1 MIRAWRNELLCVAAI
16 GSALVLIG
24 LLTGGTRL
32 LLELGFFG
40 YLCWHLGNFL
50 LLQSWIWRRRGF
62 HLPVSLGIWEA
73 VFDGLQRERLR
84 KRRRGRRLMTFLS
97 DYRDAARSLP
107 DALVV
112 LSETG
117 AVCWFNPAARRLLGL
132 RWPVDLGKEITQVVV
147 HPILEDDLAAG
158 RSSRP
163 LEVPSPA
170 NGAWMLSIQITTAF
184 GNQRERLLVARDI
197 TPVFRLEQ
205 ARRDFLASVS
215 HELRTPITVFRGY
228 LETLKEMTE
237 GDPQWHTPLAHLG
250 QQAERMQALVD
261 DLLTLSRLEMA
272 ERPQAEAPVP
282 VSEMLA
288 EILAEARVLSGDG
301 KHSFLLKIDP
311 SVQLLGEESE
321 LRSAFS
327 NLVFNAVRHTP
338 PGTRIE
344 IDWQGSTD
352 GASLTVWDQGPGIA
366 AYHLPRLTERFYRV
380 EAGRSRLSGGTGL
393 GLAIVKQ
400 VLDRYSAELKIDSVA
415 GQGTSFTCQ
424 FPGPRVLIEPEARLS
439 EAG

>member
-1 MIRAWRNELLCVAAI
+1 LIRAWRRELLFVAAI
-16 GSALVLIG
+16 GSALLLLG
-24 LLTGGTRL
+24 LLTGETRL
-32 LLELGFFG
+32 LLGLGLLG
-40 YLCWHLGNFL
+40 YLGWHLGNFL
-50 LLQSWIWRRRGF
+50 LLQSWIGRHRGF
-62 HLPVSLGIWEA
+62 HLPVSLGVWEA

-84 KRRRGRRLMTFLS
+84 KRRRGRRLITFLS
-97 DYRDAARSLP
+97 DYRDAAETLP
-107 DALVV
+107 EALVV

-117 AVCWFNPAARRLLGL
+117 AVCWFNPAARKLLGL
-132 RWPVDLGKEITQVVV
+132 RWPADLGKDITRVVI
-147 HPILEDDLAAG
+147 HPVLEDDLAAG

-170 NGAWMLSIQITTAF
+170 NGAWMLSVQVTAAF

-228 LETLKEMTE
+228 LETLQEMAE
-237 GDPQWHTPLAHLG
+237 GNPQWRTPLAHMD

-282 VSEMLA
+282 VAEMLA
-288 EILAEARVLSGDG
+288 EILAEARVLSNDR
-301 KHSFLLKIDP
+301 KHSFLLKMAP
-311 SVQLLGEESE
+311 SVQLLGEEGE

-327 NLVFNAVRHTP
+327 NLIFNAVRHTP
-338 PGTRIE
+338 AGTSIE
-344 IDWQGSTD
+344 IDWQGSTE
-352 GASLTVWDQGPGIA
+352 GANLTVRDRGPGIA
-366 AYHLPRLTERFYRV
+366 AHHLPRLTERFYRV
-380 EAGRSRLSGGTGL
+380 EAGRSRHSGGSGL

-400 VLDRYSAELKIDSVA
+400 VLDRYSADLKIESVA
-415 GQGTSFTCQ
+415 GQGTSFVCQ
-424 FPGPRVLIEPEARLS
+424 FPGSRVHSEPEAEIS